1 MKLNTFLQDLR
12 APEPVT
18 RARAARILGMLDE
31 VDALDALAA
40 QFKTESHP
48 AVKAAIAWAGKRLQA
63 AKHSGHTT
71 LEAIIRH
78 FHIDYEIEA
87 RRAENPDEAH
97 ILRQMQTRM
106 DSDLIRQQ
114 GERLGSFAK
123 GVAVN
128 VALFGMQGAVTS
140 AMTVSPMADV
150 LSSTLGE
157 ERPGIGKTRIPAAR
171 PSSTDIKM
179 LVRRMQSDPDAER
192 RAKAALDLAVLA
204 NNPEAL
210 PYLAQ
215 AHFEDPAP
223 QVQEAAA
230 RAAKW
235 IYWNSVYWEMEQD
248 GRMAAEIQR
257 RAGKTPAETA
267 KSAPVHNPDSPA
279 AEVLEPETPKSVGPV
294 KIANVLRKV
303 EAVRHKHQHDS

>member
-1 MKLNTFLQDLR
+1 MLQCS
-12 APEPVT
+12 VT
-18 RARAARILGMLDE
+18 RAIPISHIADILY
-31 VDALDALAA
+31 
-40 QFKTESHP
+40 SP
-48 AVKAAIAWAGKRLQA
+48 I
-63 AKHSGHTT
+63 
-71 LEAIIRH
+71 
-78 FHIDYEIEA
+78 
-87 RRAENPDEAH
+87 
-97 ILRQMQTRM
+97 
-106 DSDLIRQQ
+106 
-114 GERLGSFAK
+114 GE
-123 GVAVN
+123 
-128 VALFGMQGAVTS
+128 
-140 AMTVSPMADV
+140 D
-150 LSSTLGE
+150 
-157 ERPGIGKTRIPAAR
+157 RPGIRKTRIPAPR
-171 PSSTDIKM
+171 TPRTDITM

-267 KSAPVHNPDSPA
+267 ESAPVHNPDSPA
-279 AEVLEPETPKSVGPV
+279 AETLEPETPKSVGPV

-303 EAVRHKHQHDS
+303 EAVRHKHEHDS

>member
-1 MKLNTFLQDLR
+1 MKLESFLNDLH
-12 APEPVT
+12 APEPVI

-31 VDALDALAA
+31 VDALDALTA
-40 QFKTESHP
+40 QFKAETHP

-63 AKHSGHTT
+63 ARHSGYTT
-71 LEAIIRH
+71 LEAIMH
-78 FHIDYEIEA
+78 YFHIDYEIETL
-87 RRAENPDEAH
+87 RSENPDEAH
-97 ILRQMQTRM
+97 ILRQMQSRM

-114 GERLGSFAK
+114 GQRLGSYAK

-128 VALFGMQGAVTS
+128 VALFGMQGAITS

-157 ERPGIGKTRIPAAR
+157 ERPGIGKTRTPATR
-171 PSSTDIKM
+171 PSNTDIKA

-215 AHFEDPAP
+215 AHLEDPVP
-223 QVQEAAA
+223 QVQEAAL
-230 RAAKW
+230 RAAKL
-235 IYWNSVYWEMEQD
+235 IYWNSIYWEMEQD

-257 RAGKTPAETA
+257 RAGKAPAEPTPSATA
-267 KSAPVHNPDSPA
+267 PDPAPPA
-279 AEVLEPETPKSVGPV
+279 PEIIEPEAPKPVGPV

-303 EAVRHKHQHDS
+303 EEARQKRQHDA

>member
-1 MKLNTFLQDLR
+1 MKLDTFLQNLR
-12 APEPVT
+12 APEPVL

-31 VDALDALAA
+31 VDALDALTA
-40 QFKTESHP
+40 QFKSETHP

-63 AKHSGHTT
+63 ARHSGYTT
-71 LEAIIRH
+71 LEAIIH
-78 FHIDYEIEA
+78 YFHIDYDIETL
-87 RRAENPDEAH
+87 RAENADEAH
-97 ILRQMQTRM
+97 ILRQMHSRM

-140 AMTVSPMADV
+140 AMTLSPMTDV
-150 LSSTLGE
+150 LSSTLGQ
-157 ERPGIGKTRIPAAR
+157 ERPGIGKTRTPATR
-171 PSSTDIKM
+171 PSNTDIRAW
-179 LVRRMQSDPDAER
+179 VRRMQSDPDAER

-215 AHFEDPAP
+215 THLEDPVP
-223 QVQEAAA
+223 QVQDAAL
-230 RAAKW
+230 RAAKL
-235 IYWNSVYWEMEQD
+235 IYWNSVYWDMEQD

-257 RAGKTPAETA
+257 RAGKMPVTPAQA
-267 KSAPVHNPDSPA
+267 APAPNPAPPPT
-279 AEVLEPETPKSVGPV
+279 EMIEPETPRSVGPV
-294 KIANVLRKV
+294 KIASVLRKI
-303 EAVRHKHQHDS
+303 EAARHKRHPDA

>member
-1 MKLNTFLQDLR
+1 MKLDTFLLDLR
-12 APEPVT
+12 APEPVL

-31 VDALDALAA
+31 VDALDALTT
-40 QFKTESHP
+40 QFKAETHP

-63 AKHSGHTT
+63 AKHGGYTT
-71 LEAIIRH
+71 LEAIIH
-78 FHIDYEIEA
+78 YFHIDYEIETLRTDNA
-87 RRAENPDEAH
+87 DEAH

-128 VALFGMQGAVTS
+128 VALFGMQGAITS

-157 ERPGIGKTRIPAAR
+157 ERLGIGKTRTPATR
-171 PSSTDIKM
+171 PSNTDIKA

-215 AHFEDPAP
+215 THLEDPVP
-223 QVQEAAA
+223 QVQEAAL
-230 RAAKW
+230 RAAKL

-248 GRMAAEIQR
+248 GRLAAEIQR
-257 RAGKTPAETA
+257 RAGKAPPEPAEA
-267 KSAPVHNPDSPA
+267 VPAQNPALPAP
-279 AEVLEPETPKSVGPV
+279 EMIEPEPPRPVGPV

-303 EAVRHKHQHDS
+303 EQVRHKRQQDD